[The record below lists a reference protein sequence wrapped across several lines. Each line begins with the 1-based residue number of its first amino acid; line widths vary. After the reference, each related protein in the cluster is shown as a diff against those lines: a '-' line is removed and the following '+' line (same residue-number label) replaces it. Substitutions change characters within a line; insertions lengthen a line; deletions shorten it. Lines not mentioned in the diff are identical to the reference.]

1 LTLDLTS
8 EEQRLLSQIRRR
20 KAELLSEITQLQDEI
35 EQVTRE
41 MTTNS
46 TNSDANSVTSSG
58 GKVPAPLA
66 EGERDNESVGSG
78 SGGGQQQSRVN
89 ATKNMSL
96 GCKKFNMDPKK
107 GIEFLVHNE
116 LLVMEAVQ
124 VAQVGGLTDCEIF
137 RRELWEFIF

>member
-1 LTLDLTS
+1 
-8 EEQRLLSQIRRR
+8 
-20 KAELLSEITQLQDEI
+20 LSEITQLQDEI

-46 TNSDANSVTSSG
+46 TNSDANSVTSSS

-78 SGGGQQQSRVN
+78 SGGGGQQQSRVN

-107 GIEFLVHNE
+107 GIEFLVHNHNE

-124 VAQVGGLTDCEIF
+124 VAQVWGLTDYESF
-137 RRELWEFIF
+137 RGTLGNSFFY

>member
-1 LTLDLTS
+1 
-8 EEQRLLSQIRRR
+8 LSQIRRR

-46 TNSDANSVTSSG
+46 TNSDANSVTSSS
-58 GKVPAPLA
+58 GKQVPAPLA

-124 VAQVGGLTDCEIF
+124 VAQVGGLTDCESF
-137 RRELWEFIF
+137 RRELWEFVFLIN